1 MTTNGRHEVLQ
12 EPTVYRTKIKDWPA
26 DERPREKLLK
36 HGSVALSDAELLTII
51 IRTGTGK
58 FSALDLARGLLH
70 EARSLRGIARKSA
83 AELMRMK
90 GIGQAKAV
98 ELLAA
103 FEIGRRLEARHGQEE
118 RIIVRSPEDVARV
131 MIPRMR
137 DLTSEEFYVLVL
149 DAQNGLREEVKLTA
163 GTLNASLVH
172 PREVF
177 KTAIDHRAAAI
188 IVVHNHP
195 SGNLEPSREDI
206 EITHQLVESGKTIGI
221 PLHDHLIV
229 SGGGYTSLAERG
241 IIQ

>member
-1 MTTNGRHEVLQ
+1 MGANDKRGMLQ
-12 EPTVYRTKIKDWPA
+12 EPTVYRTKIKEWPA

-36 HGSVALSDAELLTII
+36 HGAAAVSDAELLAIL

-58 FSALDLARGLLH
+58 YSALDLAKSILH
-70 EARSLRGIARKSA
+70 ENKSLRGTAGKSA

-103 FEIGRRLEARHGQEE
+103 FEIGRRVEARDNEE
-118 RIIVRSPEDVARV
+118 KIIVRSPEDVARI

-137 DLTSEEFYVLVL
+137 DLTNEEFHVLVL
-149 DAQNGLREEVKLTA
+149 DAQNGLRQEVKLTS

-177 KTAIDHRAAAI
+177 KAAIDHRAAAI
-188 IVVHNHP
+188 VVVHNHP

-206 EITHQLVESGKTIGI
+206 EITRQLCEAGKTIGI

-229 SGGGYTSLAERG
+229 SGSGFTSLAERG
-241 IIQ
+241 LITA